1 MMTTRLVQIFTVIF
15 LSLVHAQMPPEKIT
29 GRWNL
34 AELAAPANNLVWTT
48 PAQLATVNATLKS
61 VQTIVNS
68 SSALNPPMGIELKC
82 YGELRE
88 WLATEGIAHPAGAPI
103 PFRLEM
109 NFFRLFQ
116 DCPAC
121 PVERAG
127 EASGWVGVLVNDI
140 AVLLEPFSKDSTGW
154 KMWLA
159 PRRIGTEHG
168 FPVYESRGGSVALTK
183 ITEPMWLPV
192 SQQDFLK
199 FRIEEMK
206 RELSQAKRVQTRAP
220 GEQESTMAEMR
231 QAVRDLARIDPK
243 AAQEM
248 QKTLDETARQLRENA
263 PAQSQ
268 EWEEGLAKSRQIVR
282 ALEAELAGLTA
293 PQRLAPA
300 YFTNARADLETVE
313 EEERVNRLQIREQ
326 GRLSG
331 LVDNGE
337 ASGRMV
343 VTINPNFFNRHLPR
357 TAVQLLVVKNSKT
370 DDLVVEALRKRAYAT
385 VNWPALFELV
395 QP

>member
-1 MMTTRLVQIFTVIF
+1 MMTRRLVSILAAIF
-15 LSLVHAQMPPEKIT
+15 LSLAHAQVPPEKIT

-34 AELAAPANNLVWTT
+34 AELAAPTNNLVRTA
-48 PAQLATVNATLKS
+48 PAQLATVNATLKR
-61 VQTIVNS
+61 VQTIFNS
-68 SSALNPPMGIELKC
+68 SSALNPPMGVELKC

-88 WLATEGIAHPAGAPI
+88 WLATEGVAHPAGAPI
-103 PFRLEM
+103 PFRLEL

-116 DCPAC
+116 DCPTC
-121 PVERAG
+121 PIERAV

-168 FPVYESRGGSVALTK
+168 FPVYESHGGSVALTK
-183 ITEPMWLPV
+183 ITAPMWLPV
-192 SQQDFLK
+192 NQQDFLK
-199 FRIEEMK
+199 FRIEEMNH
-206 RELSQAKRVQTRAP
+206 ELSQAQKVHTRAP
-220 GEQESTMAEMR
+220 SEQESTMAEMR
-231 QAVRDLARIDPK
+231 QAMRDLARIDPQ

-248 QKTLDETARQLRENA
+248 QKTLDETTRQLRENA
-263 PAQSQ
+263 PAQSK

-282 ALEAELAGLTA
+282 ALEAELAGLSA
-293 PQRLAPA
+293 SQRLAPA
-300 YFTNARADLETVE
+300 YFTSARADLEGFE

-343 VTINPNFFNRHLPR
+343 VTINPNFFNRQRPR
-357 TAVQLLVVKNSKT
+357 TAVQLLVVKHRKT
-370 DDLVVEALRKRAYAT
+370 QDPIVQALRKEAYAT